1 MRFFLI
7 LVALNALPNF
17 LADPYAPG
25 SGKAAP
31 HHRCTIHLNCEESHM
46 LDKAFQQGQQGLIPD
61 RFHTYVNAA
70 YIGII
75 IIYNAHTAAIK
86 CVAVNQHESASH
98 FLATIHTDYTWSHM
112 FSYHAFMCAV
122 LGERNP
128 TNNS

>member
-1 MRFFLI
+1 MFRFQFSLACG
-7 LVALNALPNF
+7 LVNSSC
-17 LADPYAPG
+17 Y
-25 SGKAAP
+25 K
-31 HHRCTIHLNCEESHM
+31 I
-46 LDKAFQQGQQGLIPD
+46 
-61 RFHTYVNAA
+61 

-75 IIYNAHTAAIK
+75 IIYNANTAAIK
-86 CVAVNQHESASH
+86 CVAVNQHESTSH